1 MKRLAI
7 VATALMATWLSPA
20 LAQNPGFAD
29 SGLIGKLEAPEI
41 ISDPARWPKTFKEAP
56 QLAEQVKAGL
66 LPSVDKRVPSEPMV
80 VKPLREVGKYGGT
93 WRRGFLGLGDRE
105 NGNRIRAGDKL
116 LFWDAAGT
124 GIMPS
129 VARGYELSAD
139 GKRTTLFL
147 RKGMK
152 WSDGSPFTADDFVFW
167 AEDMNTNKDLVPTP
181 APELSVNG
189 KPGRII
195 KIDETTVAF
204 DFDEPYFLFPR
215 MLAGDTQVGG
225 GQSRLQSDS
234 RELGP
239 YAPAHYLKKFLPKY
253 SSVEALNAEAKAAG
267 YNNWVQHFQFKSD
280 WSLNIDV
287 PTLAAWKM
295 TSPINKQTWV
305 LERNPYYYAVDTAGN
320 QLPYID
326 KVQLTL
332 AENPEVINLRA
343 IAGEFD
349 YMERFIDLAKLPV
362 FLENAE
368 RGGYRVRLDPGFNG
382 SDSQLYF
389 NLSYKTDPEIRKW
402 FQKVEFRRALSL
414 GIDRSQLNDAFWL
427 GLGVISTPI
436 PADIIPESPGK
447 DYRLRWMELNVKK
460 ANELLDSIGLT
471 KKNRE
476 GFRLRTD
483 NGEML
488 RIQIDVA
495 QTLPPTWPQQ
505 AEMIIQQWK
514 AIGIAADA
522 KLLERSLFY
531 TRVRND
537 DNQMS
542 IFSNNGSESLYLYPS
557 PALPVDPMS
566 SQGGAGH
573 AKWYASNG
581 ATGMKPE
588 SAEMLKAYDLL
599 RGASSMHE
607 DERTK
612 AAQEIWRLAVD
623 NVWTIGLVGL
633 SPNYMGTRVVNLK
646 LENVPERVCTSQ
658 HCRTPWSAH
667 PYQWF
672 YK

>member
-495 QTLPPTWPQQ
+495 QTLTPTWPQQ

-581 ATGMKPE
+581 AMGMKPE

>member
-495 QTLPPTWPQQ
+495 QTLTPTWPQQ

>member
-234 RELGP
+234 R
-239 YAPAHYLKKFLPKY
+239 
-253 SSVEALNAEAKAAG
+253 
-267 YNNWVQHFQFKSD
+267 
-280 WSLNIDV
+280 
-287 PTLAAWKM
+287 
-295 TSPINKQTWV
+295 
-305 LERNPYYYAVDTAGN
+305 
-320 QLPYID
+320 
-326 KVQLTL
+326 
-332 AENPEVINLRA
+332 
-343 IAGEFD
+343 
-349 YMERFIDLAKLPV
+349 
-362 FLENAE
+362 
-368 RGGYRVRLDPGFNG
+368 
-382 SDSQLYF
+382 
-389 NLSYKTDPEIRKW
+389 
-402 FQKVEFRRALSL
+402 
-414 GIDRSQLNDAFWL
+414 
-427 GLGVISTPI
+427 
-436 PADIIPESPGK
+436 
-447 DYRLRWMELNVKK
+447 
-460 ANELLDSIGLT
+460 
-471 KKNRE
+471 
-476 GFRLRTD
+476 
-483 NGEML
+483 
-488 RIQIDVA
+488 
-495 QTLPPTWPQQ
+495 
-505 AEMIIQQWK
+505 
-514 AIGIAADA
+514 
-522 KLLERSLFY
+522 
-531 TRVRND
+531 
-537 DNQMS
+537 
-542 IFSNNGSESLYLYPS
+542 
-557 PALPVDPMS
+557 
-566 SQGGAGH
+566 
-573 AKWYASNG
+573 
-581 ATGMKPE
+581 
-588 SAEMLKAYDLL
+588 
-599 RGASSMHE
+599 
-607 DERTK
+607 
-612 AAQEIWRLAVD
+612 
-623 NVWTIGLVGL
+623 
-633 SPNYMGTRVVNLK
+633 
-646 LENVPERVCTSQ
+646 
-658 HCRTPWSAH
+658 
-667 PYQWF
+667 
-672 YK
+672 

>member
-447 DYRLRWMELNVKK
+447 DDRLRWMELNVKK

-495 QTLPPTWPQQ
+495 QTLTPTWPQQ

>member
-402 FQKVEFRRALSL
+402 FQKIEFRRALSL

-495 QTLPPTWPQQ
+495 QTLTPTWPQQ